1 VGCVKRKFLKNKH
14 FKYEVRKHQKD
25 LVICPNDSEDLTKGK
40 EYLILKVFSD
50 KSFVRTIKTKNYSAQ
65 MMVVAI

>member
-1 VGCVKRKFLKNKH
+1 MKLENIK
-14 FKYEVRKHQKD
+14 KD

-50 KSFVRTIKTKNYSAQ
+50 KSFVVNNDKNKKLFCSNDGCGHLEGDNW
-65 MMVVAI
+65 ILK

>member
-1 VGCVKRKFLKNKH
+1 MKLENIKR
-14 FKYEVRKHQKD
+14 D

-50 KSFVRTIKTKNYSAQ
+50 KSFVVNNDKQKIILLK
-65 MMVVAI
+65 